1 MNAAES
7 TYVRPARP
15 RPTLVPP
22 PSGDGVGLAGTV
34 LALPLRVASTPLGRR
49 VLAAATVAILL
60 VSLVGALYDHADR
73 PGAAAAGALAGARST
88 ASRQPA
94 PGAPR
99 TAGAAPAAAKRTGG
113 AAAVAAA
120 WFAGKQQVAVDRVR
134 ALQQRRV
141 SATERQV
148 LVVAEAGASKVPSAY
163 VTVRKGPGGWA
174 AVS

>member
-7 TYVRPARP
+7 TYVRQARP

-22 PSGDGVGLAGTV
+22 PSGDGTGLAASV
-34 LALPLRVASTPLGRR
+34 LALPLRLAATPLGRR
-49 VLAAATVAILL
+49 VLAAATVAVLL
-60 VSLVGALYDHADR
+60 VALVGALYDHTDR
-73 PGAAAAGALAGARST
+73 PGAAAAGALAGAQAT
-88 ASRQPA
+88 ASRQA
-94 PGAPR
+94 DPGAPR
-99 TAGAAPAAAKRTGG
+99 SAGAAPTAAKRTGN
-113 AAAVAAA
+113 AAEAAAA

-148 LVVAEAGASKVPSAY
+148 LVVAEAGAAKLPSAY

>member
-1 MNAAES
+1 MNAES

-22 PSGDGVGLAGTV
+22 PGGDGARLAATV
-34 LALPLRVASTPLGRR
+34 LALPLRVAATPLGRR
-49 VLAAATVAILL
+49 VLAAATVAVVL
-60 VSLVGALYDHADR
+60 VALVGALYDHTDR
-73 PGAAAAGALAGARST
+73 PGATTGALAGAQPA
-88 ASRQPA
+88 ASRKP
-94 PGAPR
+94 
-99 TAGAAPAAAKRTGG
+99 APAAPKRSGG
-113 AAAVAAA
+113 AAEAAAA
-120 WFAGKQQVAVDRVR
+120 WFAGKQRVARDQVR

-148 LVVAEAGASKVPSAY
+148 LVVAEAGASSLPSAY

>member
-1 MNAAES
+1 MNAES

-22 PSGDGVGLAGTV
+22 PSGDGVGLAATV
-34 LALPLRVASTPLGRR
+34 LALPLRVAATPLGRR
-49 VLAAATVAILL
+49 VLAAATVAVLL
-60 VSLVGALYDHADR
+60 VSLVGALYDHTDR
-73 PGAAAAGALAGARST
+73 PSAAAALAGAQATS
-88 ASRQPA
+88 SRQPD
-94 PGAPR
+94 PGKPR

-113 AAAVAAA
+113 AAEAAAA

-148 LVVAEAGASKVPSAY
+148 LVVAEAGASKLPSAY